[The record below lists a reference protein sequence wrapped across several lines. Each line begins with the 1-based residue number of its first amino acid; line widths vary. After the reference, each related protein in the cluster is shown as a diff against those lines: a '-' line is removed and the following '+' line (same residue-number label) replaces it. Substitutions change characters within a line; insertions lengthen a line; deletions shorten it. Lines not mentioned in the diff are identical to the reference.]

1 MTTQKIPFGW
11 IVIVAL
17 ILIVAYLYGQNKKL
31 QEAQT
36 EKEIEYQQQLRQQKV
51 NTTYEN
57 LLPKDTIQ
65 YRKPKPLTPKQRREI
80 EEESQYEWDVREEA
94 EEQMD
99 ERGIDELY

>member
-36 EKEIEYQQQLRQQKV
+36 EKQKEAPQV
-51 NTTYEN
+51 S
-57 LLPKDTIQ
+57 
-65 YRKPKPLTPKQRREI
+65 
-80 EEESQYEWDVREEA
+80 ESIVRVKGIH
-94 EEQMD
+94 MP
-99 ERGIDELY
+99 RGVL